1 MSSDGSPYEKRID
14 AKGRVLSEKCIAD
27 EAPFE
32 KLPEGWAWA
41 RIGAITELVNG
52 KAFKPSDWT
61 PIGLPIVRIQN
72 LNNPDSPYNRYNG
85 DCDSKFLL
93 YGGELLFAW
102 SGTPGTS
109 FGAHIWNGGKAL
121 LNQHIFNVRFSKLN
135 LDINYFELSINQS
148 VLSLIDLAHGSAG
161 LQHVTKGT
169 FESVLIPIPP
179 LTEQRKIVE
188 RVDQLMPLVEE
199 YGSLED
205 AREALD
211 AALPGRLR
219 KSVLQMAVQGKLVPQ
234 DPADEPA
241 SALLERIR
249 KQRRKLIA
257 EKKMK
262 APKGGESVIYTGS
275 DGRRYEKRI
284 DAKGGESEPVC
295 IEDEI
300 PFEIPNGWEWIRLGS
315 LVANRGQK
323 KPESRFTY
331 IDIASIDN
339 ENQKLQKGVVLEP
352 ANAPSRARRMVHKG
366 DILYSTVRPYLHNAC
381 IIDRSF
387 ENELI
392 ASTGFAAMT
401 CPYGFLPSLLLSYLV
416 SPCFD
421 EYVNASENSK
431 GVAYPAINDSRLYKA
446 LVPVPPLK
454 EQERIVGQLLA
465 LKQ

>member
-1 MSSDGSPYEKRID
+1 
-14 AKGRVLSEKCIAD
+14 
-27 EAPFE
+27 
-32 KLPEGWAWA
+32 
-41 RIGAITELVNG
+41 
-52 KAFKPSDWT
+52 
-61 PIGLPIVRIQN
+61 
-72 LNNPDSPYNRYNG
+72 
-85 DCDSKFLL
+85 
-93 YGGELLFAW
+93 
-102 SGTPGTS
+102 
-109 FGAHIWNGGKAL
+109 
-121 LNQHIFNVRFSKLN
+121 
-135 LDINYFELSINQS
+135 
-148 VLSLIDLAHGSAG
+148 
-161 LQHVTKGT
+161 
-169 FESVLIPIPP
+169 
-179 LTEQRKIVE
+179 
-188 RVDQLMPLVEE
+188 
-199 YGSLED
+199 
-205 AREALD
+205 
-211 AALPGRLR
+211 
-219 KSVLQMAVQGKLVPQ
+219 
-234 DPADEPA
+234 
-241 SALLERIR
+241 
-249 KQRRKLIA
+249 
-257 EKKMK
+257 
-262 APKGGESVIYTGS
+262 PKGGESVIYTGS